1 MSNES
6 NTSVTSENT
15 AESIHKMLREHTKQE
30 KIFPLDIDTVL
41 IQKEGGALLEV
52 PLPVYIKSQEDFK
65 STKDKDI
72 EQARTLFYRDNRA
85 SSHIPYSPRTTQGKE
100 IWWIYLDN
108 HQNIYGLLEGDT
120 DRFESLLYT

>member
-72 EQARTLFYRDNRA
+72 IVL
-85 SSHIPYSPRTTQGKE
+85 K
-100 IWWIYLDN
+100 
-108 HQNIYGLLEGDT
+108 
-120 DRFESLLYT
+120 